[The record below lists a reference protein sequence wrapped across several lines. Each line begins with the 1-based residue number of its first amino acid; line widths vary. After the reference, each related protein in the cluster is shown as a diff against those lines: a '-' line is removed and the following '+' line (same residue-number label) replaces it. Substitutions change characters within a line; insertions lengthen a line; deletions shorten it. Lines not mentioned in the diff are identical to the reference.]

1 VLLSLVII
9 HLVIVCYYYFLNN
22 CNCYCLVFSQSLVF
36 GPLWSL
42 VRHVRV
48 MACVPCGHAFARP
61 DPTCLNV
68 NGRYCHNCQC
78 SVLSVLCSILYCCG
92 DLSNVRLHLQLDLD
106 QDPGTGSL
114 AWTVWLTGV
123 TWRWY
128 CNFESTRQLVIN
140 RDCCDR
146 SCHVNSLKSLKCS
159 AALHCLSI
167 MIRSCAVTTVGL
179 TGWAKKKLFC
189 QFLC

>member
-1 VLLSLVII
+1 MIMIRSNSMRYLLSKTKTINCQSISAVSHVISI
-9 HLVIVCYYYFLNN
+9 SVQCYCHWLLSTWLLFVITIFLNN
-22 CNCYCLVFSQSLVF
+22 CNCYCLAFSQSLVF

-114 AWTVWLTGV
+114 A
-123 TWRWY
+123 
-128 CNFESTRQLVIN
+128 
-140 RDCCDR
+140 
-146 SCHVNSLKSLKCS
+146 
-159 AALHCLSI
+159 
-167 MIRSCAVTTVGL
+167 
-179 TGWAKKKLFC
+179 
-189 QFLC
+189 